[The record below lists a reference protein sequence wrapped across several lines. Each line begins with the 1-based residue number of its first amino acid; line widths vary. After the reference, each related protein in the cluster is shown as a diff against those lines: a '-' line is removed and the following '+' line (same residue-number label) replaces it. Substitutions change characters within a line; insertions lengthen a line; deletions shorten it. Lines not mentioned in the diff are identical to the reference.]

1 MSFLRSPSAFGSHV
15 RPPVRDLDLSVI
27 TNSSSRS
34 HQRVKGI
41 SSKAIRILGDSLRNH
56 FYLRHLSLRGSL
68 RSSRHLAILSK
79 ALEHNVSLNFLDL
92 SDNECVFADT
102 HLPVEFV
109 DALRTNGNIHEL
121 VLDRTGISN
130 QEIETLVPAV
140 LHNVTTLSLRS
151 NRIDDAAVR
160 ILVDWVLLRTWC
172 SILSHRVTFFF
183 STSIMTLKNHHT
195 RTI

>member
-1 MSFLRSPSAFGSHV
+1 MSFLRSPSAFGSHA

-27 TNSSSRS
+27 SNSSRS

-79 ALEHNVSLNFLDL
+79 ALEHNVSLNYLDL
-92 SDNECVFADT
+92 SDNECVFADK

-121 VLDRTGISN
+121 VLDRNGISN

-151 NRIDDAAVR
+151 NRIDDDAVR
-160 ILVDWVLLRTWC
+160 ILVDWVLLRT
-172 SILSHRVTFFF
+172 
-183 STSIMTLKNHHT
+183 
-195 RTI
+195 

>member
-1 MSFLRSPSAFGSHV
+1 M
-15 RPPVRDLDLSVI
+15 
-27 TNSSSRS
+27 
-34 HQRVKGI
+34 KGI

-79 ALEHNVSLNFLDL
+79 ALEHNVSLNYLDL
-92 SDNECVFADT
+92 SDNECVFADK

-121 VLDRTGISN
+121 VLDRNGISN
-130 QEIETLVPAV
+130 QEILVPAV

-151 NRIDDAAVR
+151 NRIDDDAVR
-160 ILVDWVLLRTWC
+160 ILVDWVLLRTLC
-172 SILSHRVTFFF
+172 SSAKRENFNLISF
-183 STSIMTLKNHHT
+183 SRHQHSNVHSKFTTKN
-195 RTI
+195 